1 MRFSILSSSETQK
14 QNRWFHSKKKQ
25 KYLLTEKMKLFCAK
39 HIRSHADEVAGEI
52 QDDPTDFRWNFIQYK
67 TYVNVN

>member
-1 MRFSILSSSETQK
+1 
-14 QNRWFHSKKKQ
+14 
-25 KYLLTEKMKLFCAK
+25 MKLFCAK